1 MPAEPRTHGS
11 VEIEGTDEGTS
22 QRYLALATLKAL
34 QNLPQYD
41 LIWLPSYLHAAW
53 AARGYAGTSCSTV
66 LSRPSAVRR

>member
-1 MPAEPRTHGS
+1 MPAEPHTHGR

-41 LIWLPSYLHAAW
+41 LIWLPSYLHAA
-53 AARGYAGTSCSTV
+53 
-66 LSRPSAVRR
+66 